1 MSAESDEREET
12 FDLLQINK
20 ALFDGDGDRIAALLA
35 DYVRA
40 RQITISPTAWRFL
53 SDAVEAERQR
63 AAERQAG

>member
-40 RQITISPTAWRFL
+40 RRITISKPAWQFL
-53 SDAVEAERQR
+53 CDAVKAERQR
-63 AAERQAG
+63 AAEKQAG